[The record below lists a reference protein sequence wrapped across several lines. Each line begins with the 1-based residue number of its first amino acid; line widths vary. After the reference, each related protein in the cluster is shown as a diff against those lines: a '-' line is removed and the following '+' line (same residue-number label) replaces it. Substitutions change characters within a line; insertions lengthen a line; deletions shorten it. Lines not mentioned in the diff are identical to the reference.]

1 MVHPAVLERGQ
12 DLFLSA
18 TVGLLEYEAVV
29 SYLAENGHN
38 HVSQLLVA
46 NVLVV
51 LDDVIQ
57 KVTKLYEL

>member
-1 MVHPAVLERGQ
+1 MVHPAVLERGK
-12 DLFLSA
+12 DLFLCA

-29 SYLAENGHN
+29 CYLAENGQN